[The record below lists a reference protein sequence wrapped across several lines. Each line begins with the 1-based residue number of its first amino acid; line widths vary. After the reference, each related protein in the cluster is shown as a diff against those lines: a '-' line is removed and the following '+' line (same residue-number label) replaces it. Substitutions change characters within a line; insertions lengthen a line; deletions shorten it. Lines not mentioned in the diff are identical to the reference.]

1 MNALAW
7 AHELGGLPSPTSHPT
22 VRTMQESAHRIKRK
36 AEVEKGIS
44 ITTVAT
50 ENGQYISP
58 GVNIIVGYTTLTSCR
73 S

>member
-1 MNALAW
+1 MGTRIRKVAITNI
-7 AHELGGLPSPTSHPT
+7 SPHSENYAGKCTSH
-22 VRTMQESAHRIKRK
+22 KRK
-36 AEVEKGIS
+36 AEVEKGTS